1 MAIVYV
7 NGRLVQDQTAEQ
19 ALRAAELR
27 KQAKAE
33 ADARLAGL
41 KQAQKTQAS
50 ALKRIEAGKSPS
62 KVDPTTGQIVTPA
75 GSVVPPKGSG
85 GAAGGG
91 AGGGAAVKADTSAA
105 DKAFADA
112 QERRRRYFA
121 GLDAATALETQSK
134 SAAQQALDALAGIYD
149 PQQADVE
156 TQRVKQL
163 QLLAD
168 AISGGQGEISKA
180 EADFLRDIVAP
191 TAYQNIPFVG
201 LSQEQNP
208 LLAAL
213 QAQGAGT
220 AEVQSQRELDAQLAN
235 ALKGLSERAAT
246 QTQRADEA
254 YFEALKNAGRGASL
268 AGRTYLSQRQPEIS
282 AGIESQFADLASKL
296 RAERAGKEA
305 DIQKQLQDALT
316 EAIKTRAETTANYGP
331 LNVPITGG
339 TETGNTEGGT
349 GPTPPPFG
357 REEISPFMPPSKKK
371 INALRAIAGLAEAAR
386 AEGR

>member
-1 MAIVYV
+1 MIVYRD
-7 NGRLVQDQTAEQ
+7 GRLVQDTTIEQ
-19 ALRAAELR
+19 QKKASKLRE
-27 KQAKAE
+27 QAKAE
-33 ADARLAGL
+33 GEARLAGL

-62 KVDPTTGQIVTPA
+62 KIDPTTGKIVTPA
-75 GSVVPPKGSG
+75 GSTVPPKAGSG
-85 GAAGGG
+85 AGTGRGSAA
-91 AGGGAAVKADTSAA
+91 ADTSAA
-105 DKAFADA
+105 DKALAEA
-112 QERRRRYFA
+112 QERQRRYFA
-121 GLDAATALETQSK
+121 GLDAATALESQGK
-134 SAAQQALDALAGIYD
+134 SAAEKALAALAGIYD
-149 PQQADVE
+149 PQLEDVE
-156 TQRVKQL
+156 KQRKTQL

-268 AGRTYLSQRQPEIS
+268 AGRTYLAQRQPEIG

-305 DIQKQLQDALT
+305 DVQKQLQDALT

-357 REEISPFMPPSKKK
+357 REEISPFMPPRKKK

>member
-7 NGRLVQDQTAEQ
+7 NGRLVQDQTAEE

-33 ADARLAGL
+33 AEARLAGQ
-41 KQAQKTQAS
+41 KQAAKTQAS

-62 KVDPTTGQIVTPA
+62 VVDQNTGQIVTPA
-75 GSVVPPKGSG
+75 GSTAPSG
-85 GAAGGG
+85 GSKKTGGT
-91 AGGGAAVKADTSAA
+91 ASTSAT
-105 DKAFADA
+105 DKALVDA
-112 QERRRRYFA
+112 AERRRKLQAALA
-121 GLDAATALETQSK
+121 GATNMETQSK

-168 AISGGQGEISKA
+168 AISGGQADISKA
-180 EADFLRDIVAP
+180 EADFLKGIVAP
-191 TAYQNIPFVG
+191 TAYQDVPFVG

-254 YFEALKNAGRGASL
+254 YFQALKNAGLGASL

-296 RAERAGKEA
+296 RTERAGKEA
-305 DIQKQLQDALT
+305 DVQSTLNDAL
-316 EAIKTRAETTANYGP
+316 AQIIADKAKAESDYGP
-331 LNVPITGG
+331 IVPVKKKKAQAATGG
-339 TETGNTEGGT
+339 
-349 GPTPPPFG
+349 
-357 REEISPFMPPSKKK
+357 
-371 INALRAIAGLAEAAR
+371 LASIV
-386 AEGR
+386 EGR

>member
-7 NGRLVQDQTAEQ
+7 NGRLQVERDNDTSMSAAQ
-19 ALRAAELR
+19 ALDMAAVR
-27 KQAKAE
+27 NQAKDE
-33 ADARLAGL
+33 AKARLAGL
-41 KQAQKTQAS
+41 KQAQKTQDS
-50 ALKRIEAGKSPS
+50 ALKRIKADKSPS
-62 KVDPTTGQIVTPA
+62 KIDPTTGQIVTPA
-75 GSVVPPKGSG
+75 GSTVPTSGSKKTG
-85 GAAGGG
+85 SATS
-91 AGGGAAVKADTSAA
+91 TSAA
-105 DKAFADA
+105 DKALADA

-121 GLDAATALETQSK
+121 GLDAATALETQGK
-134 SAAQQALDALAGIYD
+134 SAAQKALDAIKGIYD

-156 TQRVKQL
+156 TQRTTQL

-168 AISGGQGEISKA
+168 AISGGQADISKA
-180 EADFLRDIVAP
+180 EADFLKSIVAP
-191 TAYQNIPFVG
+191 TAYQDVPFVG

-254 YFEALKNAGRGASL
+254 YFQALKNAGIGASL

-305 DIQKQLQDALT
+305 DVEAQLQKAIAD
-316 EAIKTRAETTANYGP
+316 AIKTRAETTADFGP
-331 LNVPITGG
+331 LNVPISGSAGTQGG
-339 TETGNTEGGT
+339 VGSEGAGVGFDRT
-349 GPTPPPFG
+349 A
-357 REEISPFMPPSKKK
+357 IAPFMPPDKKK
-371 INALRAIAGLAEAAR
+371 IDALRAIAGLAEAAR

>member
-7 NGRLVQDQTAEQ
+7 NGRLVREQDNQTAAQ
-19 ALRAAELR
+19 ALDMATVRN
-27 KQAKAE
+27 QAKDE
-33 ADARLAGL
+33 AKARLAGL

-62 KVDPTTGQIVTPA
+62 KVDTTTGQIVTPA
-75 GSVVPPKGSG
+75 GSTVPPKAGAGTGRG
-85 GAAGGG
+85 GAS
-91 AGGGAAVKADTSAA
+91 ADTSAA
-105 DKAFADA
+105 DKALAEA

-121 GLDAATALETQSK
+121 GLDAATALESQGK
-134 SAAQQALDALAGIYD
+134 SAAEKALAALAGIYD
-149 PQQADVE
+149 PQLEDVE
-156 TQRVKQL
+156 EQRKTQL

-254 YFEALKNAGRGASL
+254 YFEALKNAGRGTSL
-268 AGRTYLSQRQPEIS
+268 AGRTYLSQRQPEIG

-296 RAERAGKEA
+296 RTERAGKEA
-305 DIQKQLQDALT
+305 DVEAQLQKAIA
-316 EAIKTRAETTANYGP
+316 EAIKTKAETTADFGP

-339 TETGNTEGGT
+339 TATGGTEDGT

-371 INALRAIAGLAEAAR
+371 IDALRAIAGLAEAAR

>member
-7 NGRLVQDQTAEQ
+7 NGRLVQDQTAQE

-33 ADARLAGL
+33 AEARLAGQ
-41 KQAQKTQAS
+41 KQAAKQQAS
-50 ALKRIEAGKSPS
+50 ALKRIEKGESPS
-62 KVDPTTGQIVTPA
+62 VVDPTTGKIVTPA
-75 GSVVPPKGSG
+75 GSTVPSG
-85 GAAGGG
+85 GSRGTGGT
-91 AGGGAAVKADTSAA
+91 ASTSAT
-105 DKAFADA
+105 DKALADA
-112 QERRRRYFA
+112 AERRRRLQA
-121 GLDAATALETQSK
+121 GLDAAGALETQSK
-134 SAAQQALDALAGIYD
+134 SAAEKALAALADIYD

-156 TQRVKQL
+156 EQRKTQL

-168 AISGGQGEISKA
+168 AISGGQSDISKA

-191 TAYQNIPFVG
+191 TAYKDVPFVG

-246 QTQRADEA
+246 QTQRAEEA
-254 YFEALKNAGRGASL
+254 YFEALKNAGRGTSL
-268 AGRTYLSQRQPEIS
+268 AGRTYLSQRQPEIG

-296 RAERAGKEA
+296 RTERAGAESDVEA
-305 DIQKQLQDALT
+305 QLQKAIAD
-316 EAIKTRAETTANYGP
+316 AIKTKAEAEADYGP
-331 LNVPITGG
+331 IVPAKKKKAQAATGG
-339 TETGNTEGGT
+339 
-349 GPTPPPFG
+349 
-357 REEISPFMPPSKKK
+357 
-371 INALRAIAGLAEAAR
+371 LASIV
-386 AEGR
+386 EGR